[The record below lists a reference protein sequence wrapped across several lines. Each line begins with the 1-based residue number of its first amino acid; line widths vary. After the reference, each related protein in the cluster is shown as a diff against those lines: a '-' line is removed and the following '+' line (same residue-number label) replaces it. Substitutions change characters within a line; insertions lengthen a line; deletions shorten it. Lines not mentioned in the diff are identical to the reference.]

1 MHTYLR
7 FFSLLVLF
15 LAGCAPHQKH
25 IQKAGPA
32 AFIHPLPAVFQA
44 NLALKRH
51 PPTSFELVL
60 RPDGLYFLQMEK
72 SISGKASVQAE
83 TGVWR
88 YNPKKKTV
96 RLTSSD
102 KAVRILEV
110 TGKQTLKLTKA
121 SGGTMPFLARYDFTL
136 AKTEPTY
143 KGVVRMQGMYKRK
156 RGRGIFQDCL
166 SGVSF
171 PLFTTQNRAA
181 EAEQAYRNILHGRA
195 ESLFVTLDV
204 RFSSRSGRGD
214 RLIPVRS
221 VSVDPYRSCDG
232 KDRRIATITDNRWYL
247 TEVDGEPLELESVSK
262 PPFLKV
268 QSGEQLIQGSA
279 GCNNFTG
286 SWLFAD
292 NDFVF
297 SRVAATRMACPVGM
311 EVEYAFLQALDH
323 TRRYTIKGD
332 ILSLRDRQGKVLA
345 RLRHSRQLTDLDF
358 ALLPEQKET
367 GEGGLA
373 DEMGALESHRVEAG
387 GAVPAVLSP
396 EYSRSRKAYTDR
408 GRDEIED
415 KVTALK
421 NKRKVAVSSL
431 LPLSEIEQKTPANK
445 MVQSRGSE

>member
-1 MHTYLR
+1 MYTYLR

-15 LAGCAPHQKH
+15 LAGCAPYQKYVV
-25 IQKAGPA
+25 KDKGT
-32 AFIHPLPAVFQA
+32 AFIYPLPAVFQA
-44 NLALKRH
+44 DLALKRH

-72 SISGKASVQAE
+72 SISGNASIQAE

-88 YNPKKKTV
+88 YNEKKKIV
-96 RLTSSD
+96 RLTSYD
-102 KAVRILEV
+102 KAARILEV
-110 TGKQTLKLTKA
+110 TGKETLKLTKA
-121 SGGTMPFLARYDFTL
+121 SGGTMPFLVRYDFTL
-136 AKTEPTY
+136 AKTEPAY

-171 PLFTTQNRAA
+171 PLFTPQNRAA

-204 RFSSRSGRGD
+204 RFSSRSGRGE

-221 VSVDPYRSCDG
+221 VSIDPYRSCDG

-247 TEVDGEPLELESVSK
+247 TEVDGEPLEPESVSK

-268 QSGEQLIQGSA
+268 QSDEQLIQGSA

-286 SWLFAD
+286 SWFFAD

-297 SRVAATRMACPVGM
+297 RRIAATRMACPVGM
-311 EVEYAFLQALDH
+311 EVEYAFLQALDN
-323 TRRYTIKGD
+323 TQRYTIKGD
-332 ILSLRDRQGKVLA
+332 VLSLRDRRGKVLA

-358 ALLPEQKET
+358 VLLPEQTET
-367 GEGGLA
+367 EEGDLA
-373 DEMGALESHRVEAG
+373 DDIGVRESHRVEVE
-387 GAVPAVLSP
+387 GAVPASIKGP
-396 EYSRSRKAYTDR
+396 TMESGK
-408 GRDEIED
+408 EE
-415 KVTALK
+415 
-421 NKRKVAVSSL
+421 
-431 LPLSEIEQKTPANK
+431 
-445 MVQSRGSE
+445 VQSKPSGSGKDHMEDHKITVLRDKKKIIVRAAAQAGI

>member
-7 FFSLLVLF
+7 FFFILVLF

-25 IQKAGPA
+25 IQKNKAI
-32 AFIHPLPAVFQA
+32 AFIHPLPAVFRA
-44 NLALKRH
+44 DLALKRH
-51 PPTSFELVL
+51 PPTALELVL
-60 RPDGLYFLQMEK
+60 RPDGVYFLQMEK
-72 SISGKASVQAE
+72 RISGNASVQAE

-88 YNPKKKTV
+88 YNQKKKIV
-96 RLTSSD
+96 RLTSYD

-121 SGGTMPFLARYDFTL
+121 SGGTMPFLVRYDFTL
-136 AKTEPTY
+136 TKTKPTY
-143 KGVVRMQGMYKRK
+143 KGVVRIQGMYKRK
-156 RGRGIFQDCL
+156 RGRGIFRDCL
-166 SGVSF
+166 SGVNF

-221 VSVDPYRSCDG
+221 VSIDPYRSCDG
-232 KDRRIATITDNRWYL
+232 KDRRIATISDNRWYL
-247 TEVDGEPLELESVSK
+247 IELDGETLEAESVTK

-268 QSGEQLIQGSA
+268 QSDEQLIQGSA

-292 NDFVF
+292 NDFTF
-297 SRVAATRMACPVGM
+297 SRIAATRMACPVGM

-332 ILSLRDRQGKVLA
+332 ILSLRDQQGKVLA

-358 ALLPEQKET
+358 SYLLPEQKAT
-367 GEGGLA
+367 GEGVLA
-373 DEMGALESHRVEAG
+373 DEMGAPASHRVEAG
-387 GAVPAVLSP
+387 GAVPASVVLSP
-396 EYSRSRKAYTDR
+396 ESSRSRKAYTDR
-408 GRDEIED
+408 GTGKIED
-415 KVTALK
+415 KVTILK
-421 NKRKVAVSSL
+421 AKKKVAAPSLPL
-431 LPLSEIEQKTPANK
+431 LPEIK
-445 MVQSRGSE
+445 